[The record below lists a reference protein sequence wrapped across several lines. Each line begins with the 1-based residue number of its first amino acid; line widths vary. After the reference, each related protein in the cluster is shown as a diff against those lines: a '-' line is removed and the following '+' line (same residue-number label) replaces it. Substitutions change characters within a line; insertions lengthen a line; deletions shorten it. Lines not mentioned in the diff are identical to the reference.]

1 MQRAPETDRRLETI
15 IATLLLSGVL
25 LATAVVCV
33 GAVIYLAKHGN
44 ESPHYAMFRGEPSD
58 LCSVGGILADLSG
71 FSGRGTIQF
80 GLLLLIATP
89 VFRVAASLAAFV
101 WRRDSI
107 YSVVS
112 LIVLSLLLYSLFLG
126 TL

>member
-1 MQRAPETDRRLETI
+1 METI

-33 GAVIYLAKHGN
+33 GAVIYLGQARN
-44 ESPHYAMFRGEPSD
+44 ESPHYAIFRGEPSD
-58 LCSVGGILADLSG
+58 LCSVGGILADLAVQRPRDDPIRAVVADRHAGVSG
-71 FSGRGTIQF
+71 GG
-80 GLLLLIATP
+80 
-89 VFRVAASLAAFV
+89 VAGGICLEA
-101 WRRDSI
+101 RSI